1 MCARI
6 HIATTMSSHHRKQ
19 RDSKYTQ
26 LIVLSFRVRTTT
38 QHMTSVP
45 FTIASVIRE
54 HDDSECSTY
63 IYFIPEEPKWDAT
76 KSLREV
82 IAEAKE
88 SDDAWASFALI
99 CEEVGIAVSL
109 QWETD
114 SDDSEEYNNYHH
126 TLAGTPNCLRRSIT
140 L

>member
-1 MCARI
+1 
-6 HIATTMSSHHRKQ
+6 
-19 RDSKYTQ
+19 
-26 LIVLSFRVRTTT
+26 
-38 QHMTSVP
+38 MTSVS

-54 HDDSECSTY
+54 HDDSEYSMY
-63 IYFIPEEPKWDAT
+63 IYFVPEEPKWDAT

-99 CEEVGIAVSL
+99 CEEVRIAVSL

-126 TLAGTPNCLRRSIT
+126 TLADTPNCVRRSIT
-140 L
+140 LRYRTRRFDEKSPPAA